1 MKLIDKNTGKTV
13 IEIMTSHSMTVD
25 EMLNFYGIT
34 LDDEGQ
40 LIDEDGAE
48 MSVWY
53 EDLEIEA

>member
-1 MKLIDKNTGKTV
+1 MKLIDRNTGKTV
-13 IEIMTSHSMTVD
+13 VEILTDRGMTVD

-34 LDDEGQ
+34 LDEEGQ

-48 MSVWY
+48 MGAWY

>member
-13 IEIMTSHSMTVD
+13 LEIMTNHSMTVD

-34 LDDEGQ
+34 IDEEGQ
-40 LIDEDGAE
+40 LIDEDGAQ
-48 MSVWY
+48 MGAWY